1 MVNLASQK
9 RLAAQV
15 LKVGEGRVWID
26 PVAAEEIAKAITR
39 EDIRGLIEEGV
50 IRRKQKRGVSR
61 GRARMRDKQ
70 KSLGRRRGQGSRK
83 GAKGARRGKKQRWIT
98 KIRALRRRL
107 KELRSGGYL
116 DKTTYRRMYN
126 KAKGGEFRNVS
137 HLNDYLTANGL
148 LTREEAK

>member
-1 MVNLASQK
+1 MVNLANQK

-26 PVAAEEIAKAITR
+26 PEAIKDIAAAITR
-39 EDIRGLIEEGV
+39 EDIRGLIEEGT
-50 IRRKQKRGVSR
+50 IKKKQKKGVSR
-61 GRARMRDKQ
+61 GRARVRAIQ

-83 GAKGARRGKKQRWIT
+83 GAKGARRGKKQLWII

-107 KELRSGGYL
+107 KELRSGGYV
-116 DKTTYRRMYN
+116 DKTTYRRIYN
-126 KAKGGEFRNVS
+126 KANGGEFRTVA

-148 LTREEAK
+148 LTREEKR